1 MAWRCAVRPLRQAV
15 ADYLAMRR
23 GLGFRLRRDGTLLP
37 QFVAYLESHGAR
49 AVTHELALSWSMRP
63 ADGHP
68 AWWSTRLMVV
78 RGFARYLHAF
88 DPRTAIPPAELLPG
102 RYRRSTPYLYS
113 NIDIARIFEAARRV
127 CTPLRAATLATL
139 VGLLAVAGLR
149 LGEAIRLDREDVDW
163 KHGVLIIRK
172 TKFGKSRQVP
182 LHESTVAALTTYA
195 RLRDRLFPR
204 PITPAFF
211 VSKKGTRLWHEN
223 LHRSF
228 QCVLRSAG
236 IRSRATRRPPRF
248 HDLRHTFAVRTL
260 VRWYASGKN
269 VDARLPLLSTYLGHN
284 DPAAT
289 YWYLSASPELLAL
302 TARRLECA
310 AGGRR

>member
-1 MAWRCAVRPLRQAV
+1 V

-23 GLGFRLRRDGTLLP
+23 GLGFKLKREGILLP
-37 QFVAYLESHGAR
+37 QFVAHLESHGAR
-49 AVTHELALSWSMRP
+49 AVTRDLALSWSMRP

-102 RYRRSTPYLYS
+102 RYRRSTPHLYS
-113 NIDIARIFEAARRV
+113 EREIAQIFEAARRI
-127 CTPLRAATLATL
+127 CGPLRAATLSTI
-139 VGLLAVAGLR
+139 VGLLATAGLR
-149 LGEAIRLDREDVDW
+149 IGEAIRLDREDVDW
-163 KHGVLIIRK
+163 QHGVLLIRK

-182 LHESTVAALTTYA
+182 LHESTMAALKTYA
-195 RLRDRLFPR
+195 RFRDRLFQR

-211 VSKKGTRLWHEN
+211 VSKPGTRLWHEN

-228 QCVLRSAG
+228 QRVLRSSG
-236 IRSRATRRPPRF
+236 IKSHATGRPPRF

-260 VRWYASGKN
+260 VRWYASGRK

-302 TARRLECA
+302 AARRLERA
-310 AGGRR
+310 AEVLR